1 MPEDKVTRRF
11 KTSREVTES
20 ELLQALRHSMG
31 PIFAHLEEKLLKE
44 DGQQLSI
51 LVEVKAGKITLKYG
65 VSKI

>member
-1 MPEDKVTRRF
+1 
-11 KTSREVTES
+11 
-20 ELLQALRHSMG
+20 MG